1 MSIFKSPYVSGNPS
15 PLSTVISSSNAYVN
29 YFRRGGF
36 SGMELFGAGTVCFS
50 TREMSATVEIFFNN
64 EVWSLK

>member
-29 YFRRGGF
+29 DFRRGGF
-36 SGMELFGAGTVCFS
+36 YGMALFGAGTVWFS
-50 TREMSATVEIFFNN
+50 TKEMSATVEIFFN
-64 EVWSLK
+64 EEI